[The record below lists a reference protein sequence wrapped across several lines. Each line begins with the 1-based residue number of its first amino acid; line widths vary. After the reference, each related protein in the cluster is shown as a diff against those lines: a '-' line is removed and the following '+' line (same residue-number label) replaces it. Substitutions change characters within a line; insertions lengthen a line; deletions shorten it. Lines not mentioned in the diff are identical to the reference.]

1 MSSDRHL
8 PGSFLW
14 GASTSAHQTEGGNT
28 NSDWW
33 AFEHSS
39 IDVIKEPSGDACDSY
54 HRWPEDMDLLAELGF
69 TDYRFS
75 IEWSRIEPAPGE
87 FSRATVA
94 HYRRMVEGALDRG
107 LRPMVTLHHFTTPRW
122 FMERGGWA
130 AAGSDELFARYV
142 AAASLVFASGVDHVC
157 TINEPNMVAVM
168 AAIQRALTTDGSQS
182 PVGLPLPDEA
192 TTEALIRAH
201 ACAVETVKSRAPH
214 VRTGWSVANQ
224 VYQAL
229 PGAEDVATAFRYPR
243 EDVFL
248 EAARGDDWLGVQSYT
263 RGLIG
268 PDGPLPVPDDAER
281 TLTGW
286 EYYPQALGEAVRHCA
301 ALAPGTPL
309 IVTENG
315 IATADDAR
323 RVHYT
328 AGALDSLTRAMH
340 DGIDVRGY
348 FHWSALDNYEWGR
361 YEPTFGLIAVD
372 RETFARTPKPSAGW
386 LGAVGRSRILPAVG
400 ESPAGVNTGC

>member
-1 MSSDRHL
+1 MSTDRRL
-8 PGSFLW
+8 PDSFLW

-33 AFEHSS
+33 AFEHSG
-39 IDVIKEPSGDACDSY
+39 IDFIKESSGDACDSY
-54 HRWPEDMDLLAELGF
+54 HRWPEDMDLLAALGF

-75 IEWSRIEPAPGE
+75 IEWARIEPAPGE
-87 FSRATVA
+87 YSRAAVA
-94 HYRRMVEGALDRG
+94 HYRRMVEGAIERG
-107 LRPMVTLHHFTTPRW
+107 LRPMVTLHHFAAPRW

-130 AAGSDELFARYV
+130 ATGSDELFARYIE
-142 AAASLVFASGVDHVC
+142 AASAVLASGVDHVC

-168 AAIQRALTTDGSQS
+168 AAVQHALTSGGAL
-182 PVGLPLPDEA
+182 PPLGLPLPDEA
-192 TTEALIRAH
+192 TANALIRAH
-201 ACAVETVKSRAPH
+201 ARAVETVKTLAPH

-224 VYQAL
+224 VYQPL
-229 PGAEDVATAFRYPR
+229 PGAEEVAAAFRHPR
-243 EDVFL
+243 EDIFL

-268 PDGPLPVPDDAER
+268 PDGPLPVPEDAER
-281 TLTGW
+281 TITGW
-286 EYYPQALGEAVRHCA
+286 EYYPQSLGHAVRHCA

-315 IATADDAR
+315 IATADDTR
-323 RVHYT
+323 RIDYT
-328 AGALDSLTRAMH
+328 TAALGSLAEALH
-340 DGIDVRGY
+340 DGIDIRGY

-372 RETFARTPKPSAGW
+372 HRTFARTPKPSAAW
-386 LGAVGRSRILPAVG
+386 LGAVGRSRILPA
-400 ESPAGVNTGC
+400 AA